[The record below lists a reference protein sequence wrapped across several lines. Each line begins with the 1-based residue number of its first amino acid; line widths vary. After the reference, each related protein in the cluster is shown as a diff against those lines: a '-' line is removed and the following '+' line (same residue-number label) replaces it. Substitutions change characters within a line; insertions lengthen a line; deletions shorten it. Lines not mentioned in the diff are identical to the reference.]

1 MSAEDAGLNWLRWEI
16 DKAEANIR
24 WLETT
29 EAALGR
35 EMDRRRRRFVYDSYG
50 AFLEVR
56 QDEVSQESGKRR
68 RLLEWLRGLT

>member
-1 MSAEDAGLNWLRWEI
+1 MQLRDRDCEGVDVRGARLLLSRGEGMSAEDAGLKWLRWEI

-35 EMDRRRRRFVYDSYG
+35 EMDPPP
-50 AFLEVR
+50 VR
-56 QDEVSQESGKRR
+56 V
-68 RLLEWLRGLT
+68 